1 MAGESCRRNAA
12 LEPGLKAARTGTA
25 WRAESDPAE
34 PGDIGGAATAW
45 LRMRPG
51 KELVLSVNECPN
63 VAKEQKMELPPGS
76 DLFSICI
83 LLQNLQRF
91 SKVAGCA
98 QSEETERACPGELGE
113 HEGHGISFLFS
124 CPTGLRAAMA

>member
-1 MAGESCRRNAA
+1 
-12 LEPGLKAARTGTA
+12 
-25 WRAESDPAE
+25 
-34 PGDIGGAATAW
+34 
-45 LRMRPG
+45 MRPV

-63 VAKEQKMELPPGS
+63 LAKEQKMELPPTS
-76 DLFSICI
+76 DLFICI
-83 LLQNLQRF
+83 LHQEF